1 MSVVWI
7 SQKFLKEI
15 EAQKESVKDII
26 LAGTKDFS
34 QYQYLC
40 GRCSSLVDTED
51 SFRELLGKI
60 QENVEDTNT

>member
-1 MSVVWI
+1 VSVVWI

-40 GRCSSLVDTED
+40 GRYSSLVDTED